1 MKVQKASS
9 FSGKKIDEV
18 TKLSRE
24 IRPAGKYIA
33 AFCVLVGPLRIRL
46 AVIDFIFSL
55 AA

>member
-9 FSGKKIDEV
+9 FSDKKIDEV
-18 TKLSRE
+18 TKLSIE
-24 IRPAGKYIA
+24 IRPA